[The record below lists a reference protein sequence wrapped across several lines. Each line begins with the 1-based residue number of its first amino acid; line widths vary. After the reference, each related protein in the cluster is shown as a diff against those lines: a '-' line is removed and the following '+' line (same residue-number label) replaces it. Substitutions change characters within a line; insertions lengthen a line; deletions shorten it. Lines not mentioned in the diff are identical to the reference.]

1 MIRFKSEQT
10 KFKLHRI
17 ADVIVR
23 SDSELDKNQTYD
35 KNDIF
40 ALSQVFN
47 VPESDVKKVY
57 SNFFEL
63 TKLPIR
69 FTFTKSIFKTGDNN
83 E

>member
-1 MIRFKSEQT
+1 MIKFKSEQT
-10 KFKLHRI
+10 ELKLYRI

-57 SNFFEL
+57 ENFFEL
-63 TKLPIR
+63 TKLPIL
-69 FTFTKSIFKTGDNN
+69 FKG
-83 E
+83 EK